1 MAIQAVIFD
10 RDGVLTEFDIDA
22 AQAFLQPRLG
32 MSLIELAQWWIQWSD
47 LFGTP
52 KSEAE
57 EEILFRTFWTYVS
70 DLIVADEA
78 LRQELFDF
86 DYLRMIR
93 PFADASPAVQ
103 YCKELGLKVG
113 VLSNFSLATLGQSLT
128 ASGLDKWID
137 YAAAA
142 PVIGHAK
149 PQAQAYYHVAE
160 KLGVLAESCLFLDDD
175 PHYVAKARSL
185 GMTAYLVNRR
195 LVTHDLDKYLICDLT
210 ALPLILGEI
219 VPFATPA

>member
-32 MSLIELAQWWIQWSD
+32 MSIIELAQWWIQWSD

-57 EEILFRTFWTYVS
+57 EEVLFHNFWTYVS
-70 DLIVADEA
+70 DLINADEA
-78 LRQELFDF
+78 LRQELLNF

-93 PFADASPAVQ
+93 PFPDSFAAVR
-103 YCKELGLKVG
+103 YCKQLDLKVG

-128 ASGLDKWID
+128 ANGLGEWVD

-142 PVIGHAK
+142 PVIGYAK
-149 PQAQAYYHVAE
+149 PQVKAYYHVVE
-160 KLGVLAESCLFLDDD
+160 QLGVSAESCLFLDDD
-175 PHYVAKARSL
+175 PDYVKSARSI
-185 GMTAYLVNRR
+185 GMSAYLVNRR
-195 LVTHDLDKYLICDLT
+195 LLKHDLANYLICDLT
-210 ALPLILGEI
+210 ALPEILEDALALA
-219 VPFATPA
+219 VTA